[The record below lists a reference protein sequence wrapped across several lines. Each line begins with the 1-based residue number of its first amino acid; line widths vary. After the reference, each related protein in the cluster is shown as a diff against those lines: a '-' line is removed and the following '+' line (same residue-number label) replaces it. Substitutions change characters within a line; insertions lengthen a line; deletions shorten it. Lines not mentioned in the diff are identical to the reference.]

1 MNTIQAFM
9 TTIGLICTALN
20 QLLFPE
26 PSLALAQSSEI
37 VQEEFSYEEEQ
48 AGSDQYVVEASETET
63 ESETEAETQPETEV
77 ETEDLRLK
85 RSAIYNKYQEY
96 KEKYNEIYGWLS
108 IKSLGIEYPIAYS
121 GDDYYLD
128 HDLDGNETKEGTIY
142 LDKNSRGKWGRVN
155 LINGHNMKSGEM
167 FGQLG
172 VYDSEE
178 ATKKHLNF
186 QVATEGLVENYRVFS
201 VIIADSETEELKLS
215 FKSDEEFRQYI
226 QLLAGRSKYD
236 LKVNYDTSRIII
248 LNTCTYE
255 FSGSRRLVCAYKVG

>member
-26 PSLALAQSSEI
+26 PSLALVQSSEI

-48 AGSDQYVVEASETET
+48 AGADQYVVEASETET

-108 IKSLGIEYPIAYS
+108 IKSLGIEYPIAYRTP
-121 GDDYYLD
+121 L
-128 HDLDGNETKEGTIY
+128 K
-142 LDKNSRGKWGRVN
+142 KW
-155 LINGHNMKSGEM
+155 S
-167 FGQLG
+167 
-172 VYDSEE
+172 
-178 ATKKHLNF
+178 
-186 QVATEGLVENYRVFS
+186 
-201 VIIADSETEELKLS
+201 
-215 FKSDEEFRQYI
+215 
-226 QLLAGRSKYD
+226 
-236 LKVNYDTSRIII
+236 
-248 LNTCTYE
+248 
-255 FSGSRRLVCAYKVG
+255 